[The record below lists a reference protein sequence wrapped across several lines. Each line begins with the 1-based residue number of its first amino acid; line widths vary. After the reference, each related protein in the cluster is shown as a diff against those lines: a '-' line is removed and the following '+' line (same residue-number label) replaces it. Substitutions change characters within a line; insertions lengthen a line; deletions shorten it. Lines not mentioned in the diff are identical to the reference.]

1 MYNVANIISKTSTEN
16 TKKVLKKRIQINQD
30 EILNYVQVLIGKQ
43 EKQKKRNN
51 TRTKQETKN
60 KTVDLSPHISK
71 TTLNVNGLNYQWKE
85 IGRVD

>member
-71 TTLNVNGLNYQWKE
+71 ITLNVNGLNYQ
-85 IGRVD
+85 

>member
-16 TKKVLKKRIQINQD
+16 TKTVLKKRIQINQD

-71 TTLNVNGLNYQWKE
+71 ITLNVNGLNYQ
-85 IGRVD
+85 